1 MSTRKRTPKNLIGIE
16 SRGGLLRYNFPRSW
30 SKKLF
35 GVPQKR
41 IASGL
46 SDTPDGWEK
55 AKKLAERMTLD
66 YEDNCFDKSLV
77 RYGLAKP
84 KAQQNLSS
92 SSSEKV
98 LQIRNELRHLLR
110 GYKHLP
116 SEKKLKNYPHQL
128 TVLELWLYYCE
139 KFKKPLIQST
149 TYHREYLGTFARF
162 FKKANTENPDDIYA
176 WVTTYRDP
184 QSAKEFFSALEK
196 CVDWGIQRKISPY
209 GQDNPFR
216 GLSKTLKRPPLGAK
230 KPPAALIAQPDSE
243 FDKLKSR
250 RSFTL
255 EDQRTIIQAWSES
268 EFSYYTPVI
277 KFQFDT
283 GARPGETADIRW
295 KHIKSD
301 FSEILFCQAYDH
313 SLKITKPTKTYEKR
327 SFPVVDPQLIALLQA
342 LKPENAHPDD
352 LVFVSPTGGHV
363 NMQRISTIWGTGY
376 RNRPGIV
383 VQLANEGKIKQYLK
397 FYATRHTFITLQI
410 RIGGVSPEAVAQWVG
425 NSPATIYK
433 YYCDPPQEVKPFI
446 L

>member
-1 MSTRKRTPKNLIGIE
+1 MSTRKRTPKNSIGIE

-55 AKKLAERMTLD
+55 AKKLAERMTFD

-84 KAQQNLSS
+84 EAQQNLS

-98 LQIRNELRHLLR
+98 LQIRSELRQLLR

-139 KFKKPLIQST
+139 KFKKPLIELT
-149 TYHREYLGTFARF
+149 TYYGTYLGEFARF
-162 FKKANTENPDDIYA
+162 IKNANSENADDIFS
-176 WVTTYRDP
+176 WVTTYRNP
-184 QSAKEFFSALEK
+184 ESAKEFFSALEN

-216 GLSKTLKRPPLGAK
+216 GISKNLKRPPRGIK
-230 KPPAALIAQPDSE
+230 KPPKALIAQPDSE

-255 EDQRTIIQAWSES
+255 QDRQTIIQAWSES
-268 EFSYYTPVI
+268 EFKYYTPVI
-277 KFQFDT
+277 KFQFFT
-283 GARPGETADIRW
+283 GARPGETAALRW

-301 FSEILFCQAYDH
+301 FSEILFCQAYNE
-313 SLKITKPTKTYEKR
+313 SLKITKATKTYEKR
-327 SFPVVDPQLIALLQA
+327 SFPVVDPQLIALLQS

-363 NMQRISTIWGTGY
+363 NMQIISNIWGAGY
-376 RNRPGIV
+376 NNRPGIV
-383 VQLANEGKIKQYLK
+383 VPLANEGKIKQYLK

-410 RIGGVSPEAVAQWVG
+410 RIGGVSPEALAICYSKGVK
-425 NSPATIYK
+425 SPKASLHLALT
-433 YYCDPPQEVKPFI
+433 